1 MNTIPMTSK
10 KTPQGEFHMDIYSRL
25 LDSRVVMLDG
35 EVNDQS
41 ASLITAQLLYL
52 ESVDPDAD
60 ISLYINSPGGSVS
73 AGMGII
79 DTMNLIKPDV
89 VTIGCGM
96 SASMGAVIL
105 ASGAKGKRYVLPHGE
120 VMIHQPLGGTQGQ
133 ATDIVITAEH
143 IKSIRKTI
151 NRILAEA
158 TGRDYDEIDRNTERD
173 NYMSAQEAVDY
184 GLVDAIISKH

>member
-1 MNTIPMTSK
+1 MNTIPVTSK

-52 ESVDPDAD
+52 ESVNPDAD

-89 VTIGCGM
+89 ATVGCGM

-151 NRILAEA
+151 NHILAEA
-158 TGRDYDEIDRNTERD
+158 TGRDYDEIDRDTERD

>member
-89 VTIGCGM
+89 MTIGCGM

-143 IKSIRKTI
+143 IKSTRKTI
-151 NRILAEA
+151 NHILAEA
-158 TGRDYDEIDRNTERD
+158 TGRDYDEIDRDTERD

>member
-25 LDSRVVMLDG
+25 LDSRIIMLDG

-52 ESVDPDAD
+52 EAVDPDAD
-60 ISLYINSPGGSVS
+60 INLYINSPGGSVS

-105 ASGAKGKRYVLPHGE
+105 TSGTKGKRYVLPHGE

-133 ATDIVITAEH
+133 ATDIVLTAEH
-143 IKSIRKTI
+143 IKNTRKTI

-158 TGRDYDEIDRNTERD
+158 TGRDCNEIERDTERD
-173 NYMSAQEAVDY
+173 NYMTAQEAVDY
-184 GLVDAIISKH
+184 GLVDAIITKH

>member
-25 LDSRVVMLDG
+25 LDSRVIMLDG
-35 EVNDQS
+35 EVNDLS

-52 ESVDPDAD
+52 EAVDPDAD
-60 ISLYINSPGGSVS
+60 INLYINSPGGSVS

-105 ASGAKGKRYVLPHGE
+105 TSGTKGKRYVLPHGE

-133 ATDIVITAEH
+133 ATDIVLTAEH
-143 IKSIRKTI
+143 IKNTRKTI
-151 NRILAEA
+151 NSILAEA
-158 TGRDYDEIDRNTERD
+158 TGRDCDEIERDTERD

-184 GLVDAIISKH
+184 GLVDAIITKH

>member
-1 MNTIPMTSK
+1 MNAIPMTSK

-151 NRILAEA
+151 NHILAEA
-158 TGRDYDEIDRNTERD
+158 TGRDYDEIDRDTERD

>member
-1 MNTIPMTSK
+1 MNTIPMISK

-73 AGMGII
+73 AGMEII
-79 DTMNLIKPDV
+79 DTMNIIKPDV

-151 NRILAEA
+151 NHILAEA
-158 TGRDYDEIDRNTERD
+158 TGRDYDEIDRDTERD

>member
-133 ATDIVITAEH
+133 ATDIVITAKH

-151 NRILAEA
+151 NHILAEA
-158 TGRDYDEIDRNTERD
+158 TGRNYDEIDRDTERD